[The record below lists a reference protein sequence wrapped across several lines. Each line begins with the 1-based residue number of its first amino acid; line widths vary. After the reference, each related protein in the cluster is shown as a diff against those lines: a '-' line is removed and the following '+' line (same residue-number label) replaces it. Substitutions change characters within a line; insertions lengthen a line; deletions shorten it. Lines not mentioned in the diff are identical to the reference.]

1 MAARRKKRRPSAS
14 ARPKGSPRA
23 EKRAGE
29 GRPERSLARG
39 LAMLF
44 LPPVASALL
53 LTLAFPPAEISWLAH
68 LALAPLLVTAVRAR
82 STRDAFWAAFAG
94 GLVFFAVNLYWVQ
107 PVTTAGY
114 VALVPYMSLYWA
126 VGAWLVRRIG
136 RAVPVPMAVVAP
148 TVWVALEFVR
158 GWMLTGLPWLFVGH
172 TQYENLVLI
181 QTADA
186 VGAYGATFLCLTT
199 SGLVAD
205 LLVRPLVVPSAAG
218 AQAGR
223 ANASEAKALH
233 LSRTIIVAGAV
244 TLVTWAGT
252 VGYGVWRLSQDAA
265 REGPVVASIQ
275 TAVPQE
281 VKRQAR
287 HKQILELEERLLSR
301 QIDLTESA
309 LALAKQRD
317 LRVDLIV
324 WPETMVPGVMNEQF
338 LDGDWVDRIE
348 NADAQC
354 RYAALRQRY
363 RGYWS
368 RVREM
373 ACRAGSP
380 ILFGAHNQEVE
391 RIARLPGNLFVPR
404 GPRYNTAFLVSP
416 QTKPYAADRTYSKV
430 HLVPF
435 GEFLPFQSWPWLYK
449 RLQSFT
455 PYHYDYSLTP
465 GDPGQAPFTLTFD
478 GRESRFQVAIC
489 YEDAMAYRIR
499 EMVRPSAGDEPM
511 PRGGAE
517 PMPRGGAEP
526 MPRGGSPEPPR
537 RDVDGAAG
545 QETRRARPRLALAP
559 GAANKAV
566 DFIVNIS
573 NDGWFV
579 GGWLADDGTYELDQ
593 HLNLCVFRAV
603 ENRVAVVRSVNTG
616 ISAIISPTGRIE
628 QVVAD
633 ADGRRRNLSGRIV
646 GRITL
651 DRRRAPYTDIG
662 DVFAGACIIA
672 TVALVSPIA
681 VRRFHKRKET
691 VA

>member
-23 EKRAGE
+23 EKRIGE
-29 GRPERSLARG
+29 GPPERSLVRG

-114 VALVPYMSLYWA
+114 VALVPYISLYWA

-158 GWMLTGLPWLFVGH
+158 GWMLTGLPWLLVGH

-244 TLVTWAGT
+244 TLVVWAGT

-281 VKRQAR
+281 IKRQAR

-348 NADAQC
+348 NADAE
-354 RYAALRQRY
+354 RHFAALRQRY

-380 ILFGAHNQEVE
+380 ILFGAHNQQVE
-391 RIARLPGNLFVPR
+391 RIARLPGNLFVLR
-404 GPRYNTAFLVSP
+404 GPRYNTALLISP

-435 GEFLPFQSWPWLYK
+435 GEFLPFKSWPWLYK

-455 PYHYDYSLTP
+455 PYRYDYSLTP

-499 EMVRPSAGDEPM
+499 EMVRAPASRERERAVRQPAPS
-511 PRGGAE
+511 R
-517 PMPRGGAEP
+517 
-526 MPRGGSPEPPR
+526 S
-537 RDVDGAAG
+537 
-545 QETRRARPRLALAP
+545 RLALAP

-603 ENRVAVVRSVNTG
+603 ENRVAIVRSVNTG

-672 TVALVSPIA
+672 TVSLVSPIA

-691 VA
+691 AA